1 MLEAMK
7 HGKQVLLKILVF
19 VSQELYFKSEMKL
32 FTYVNH
38 HIHLISL
45 CPQTH
50 RLNFLFLS
58 LSIQGFA
65 YCLQ

>member
-1 MLEAMK
+1 MLEAMR

-19 VSQELYFKSEMKL
+19 VSQELYFKSEMRL

-50 RLNFLFLS
+50 HLNSLFLAQ
-58 LSIQGFA
+58 SIQGFA